1 VTADFSSLVTAAS
14 SGGNASVVVAA
25 LLDSGSA
32 GQWATARMAGAEL
45 SAPTLL
51 PYECANIIRR
61 LEFSGAISA
70 DQAAQVHADMLDLPV
85 DLWPYDLLA
94 TRAWGFAATCPPTT
108 PRT

>member
-1 VTADFSSLVTAAS
+1 MTADFSSLVTAAS
-14 SGGNASVVVAA
+14 SCEASVVVAA

-61 LEFSGAISA
+61 LELSGAISA
-70 DQAAQVHADMLDLPV
+70 
-85 DLWPYDLLA
+85 
-94 TRAWGFAATCPPTT
+94 
-108 PRT
+108 